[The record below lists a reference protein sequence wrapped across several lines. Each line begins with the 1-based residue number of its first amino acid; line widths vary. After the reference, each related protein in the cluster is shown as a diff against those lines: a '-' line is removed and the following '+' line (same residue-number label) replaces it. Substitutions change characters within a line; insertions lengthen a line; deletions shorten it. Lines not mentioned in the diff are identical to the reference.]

1 MYANLAAVIGAQDAV
16 LLGRRTYDYWSGY
29 WPTATDEPFAS
40 FINGTPKHVVTS
52 STPDQEW
59 ANSTMVTGPVEA
71 YVADLKDRPGGDIGI
86 HGSIELAGSL
96 LRAGL
101 VDELRLVVAPALA
114 GGGRRLFG
122 ADDLRRLELVDV
134 ERTPVGH
141 VLLGY
146 RVAATG

>member
-1 MYANLAAVIGAQDAV
+1 M
-16 LLGRRTYDYWSGY
+16 
-29 WPTATDEPFAS
+29 
-40 FINGTPKHVVTS
+40 
-52 STPDQEW
+52 
-59 ANSTMVTGPVEA
+59 
-71 YVADLKDRPGGDIGI
+71 
-86 HGSIELAGSL
+86 AGSL